1 MWCEKIHLKMSIVG
15 LVSRPE
21 GSNHGVKLPPGG
33 RFPRFEH
40 AACILVFGACAAM
53 PMCSARRPPRARSAV
68 GAAPVRGGRQRAWVA
83 VMRHGHGNG
92 PSAVR
97 RPRAGS
103 IAVLPVPPRESD
115 RQTVRGARGPPP
127 PPGRPAGSGTSYVA
141 RRARPREPALRTPTP
156 QTRPGG
162 PR

>member
-83 VMRHGHGNG
+83 VMRHGHGPTG
-92 PSAVR
+92 RPR
-97 RPRAGS
+97 RPAPRAGS

-115 RQTVRGARGPPP
+115 RQTVRGARAPPP

-141 RRARPREPALRTPTP
+141 RRARPRLRGLAADRVTPTP
-156 QTRPGG
+156 R
-162 PR
+162 